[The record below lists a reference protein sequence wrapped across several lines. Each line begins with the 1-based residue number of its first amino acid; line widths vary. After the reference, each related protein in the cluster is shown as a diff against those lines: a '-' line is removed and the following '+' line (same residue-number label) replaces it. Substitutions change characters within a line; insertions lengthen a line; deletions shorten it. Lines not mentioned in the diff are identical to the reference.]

1 MLDTMTDIDI
11 LIGQIRDVI
20 KLNQMEQLFLTIN
33 IVIDLKIYVLWLV
46 SKLVLHTNVSQ
57 LNPHSSTKSNV
68 RDCLLCHPVQP

>member
-33 IVIDLKIYVLWLV
+33 IVIDLKIYV
-46 SKLVLHTNVSQ
+46 
-57 LNPHSSTKSNV
+57 
-68 RDCLLCHPVQP
+68 